1 MLKDLRTSTKLFLLC
16 GMFVAAI
23 VLATYSLIREKQIAI
38 EIVRKELVGAQY
50 LEALRGVYA
59 VILEPASQASQRQAS
74 AIAAMDALT
83 KAEARTGG
91 SLHTATLAENLATKV
106 RDLIA
111 SGTGDDS
118 GPLTGKALAGAR
130 DLAARIG
137 DESNLALDPDLD
149 SYYIQNIVVKRVP
162 ALLSQMGEL
171 QSLLTRSPSG
181 DDSQVRPF
189 LLDGM
194 IRSSIEDIDRDAEA
208 ASRRDADGQLKRTV
222 APPISSMVSA
232 VNTYLGTANMVL
244 SGQGNPT
251 SLPPAFEAAYQRIDN
266 AWAVEQV
273 RTIWTA
279 KQPARQPAWQASRQ
293 SASQRL
299 GRGSQPIVRRH
310 NLSADRPAA
319 PAIRGARGE
328 CPRDQGLQP
337 AHQSGRGATKSASS
351 RPPSM
356 PCWQSLPQHASGK
369 RRIRRA
375 TRRCKPNSPG
385 LPV

>member
-1 MLKDLRTSTKLFLLC
+1 
-16 GMFVAAI
+16 MFVAAI

-38 EIVRKELVGAQY
+38 EFVRKELVGAQY

-74 AIAAMDALT
+74 AIAALDALA
-83 KAEARTGG
+83 KAEAKTGG

-194 IRSSIEDIDRDAEA
+194 IRSSIEDIEPG
-208 ASRRDADGQLKRTV
+208 RRG
-222 APPISSMVSA
+222 
-232 VNTYLGTANMVL
+232 
-244 SGQGNPT
+244 
-251 SLPPAFEAAYQRIDN
+251 SLPQRCRWSTEAYCRARDQFHGLGRQYLSWNR
-266 AWAVEQV
+266 EHGSK
-273 RTIWTA
+273 R
-279 KQPARQPAWQASRQ
+279 ARQP
-293 SASQRL
+293 
-299 GRGSQPIVRRH
+299 
-310 NLSADRPAA
+310 NF
-319 PAIRGARGE
+319 
-328 CPRDQGLQP
+328 
-337 AHQSGRGATKSASS
+337 AH
-351 RPPSM
+351 
-356 PCWQSLPQHASGK
+356 PCF
-369 RRIRRA
+369 
-375 TRRCKPNSPG
+375 
-385 LPV
+385 